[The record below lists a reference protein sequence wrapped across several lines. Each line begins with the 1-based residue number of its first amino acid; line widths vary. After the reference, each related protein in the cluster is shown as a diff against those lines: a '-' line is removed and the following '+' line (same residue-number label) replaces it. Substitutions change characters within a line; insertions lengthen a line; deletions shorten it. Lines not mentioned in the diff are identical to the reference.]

1 MQENAS
7 WFAEEGGC
15 FGPGYLLQYQPM
27 LSHAKTVEQVDFVE
41 RVLALKRS
49 ARVLDMPCGHGRH
62 AIELAKRGYVMVG
75 VDINSFFLQKAE
87 QKAQQAHVSLTLQKK
102 DMREVSF
109 DREFDAALNLFT
121 SIGYFDSDADDEGIF
136 GRFSCSLKNGG
147 SLLLDFINRDHLVR
161 TFRPCWE
168 RELLDGSMLISEP
181 EYDLVLGRCR
191 IRRRIVNKSG
201 AGFQILTNLLY
212 RMYTPTELIKMARKS
227 GLRFREAYGD
237 FSGDALTIDSERA
250 ILIFEKP

>member
-62 AIELAKRGYVMVG
+62 AIELAKRGYVLVG

-87 QKAQQAHVSLTLQKK
+87 
-102 DMREVSF
+102 E
-109 DREFDAALNLFT
+109 
-121 SIGYFDSDADDEGIF
+121 
-136 GRFSCSLKNGG
+136 
-147 SLLLDFINRDHLVR
+147 
-161 TFRPCWE
+161 
-168 RELLDGSMLISEP
+168 
-181 EYDLVLGRCR
+181 
-191 IRRRIVNKSG
+191 
-201 AGFQILTNLLY
+201 
-212 RMYTPTELIKMARKS
+212 
-227 GLRFREAYGD
+227 
-237 FSGDALTIDSERA
+237 
-250 ILIFEKP
+250 